1 MIATLESP
9 NELAQQL
16 TGRDYVSFSAL
27 STFRQCPLRYYFKY
41 VAGLPE
47 PVVSSG
53 LVFGGAVHSAIEQ
66 HYRALLAGE
75 TAPGRDML
83 LEAFWSAWHSRSQE
97 TDVQFARDADP
108 ALMGSLAERVLTAF
122 CDSEL
127 AHPAGAVIAVEEELR
142 EALVPGCPDLL
153 ARIDLAV
160 ETHTELVVTDFKTSR
175 SRWSG
180 DQAEQSGEQLVLY
193 GELAQRLAP
202 AKDLRLEFGVVT
214 KAKTP
219 AVERYQVTSDPQRV
233 ERTKRVIE
241 RVWQAILSGS
251 FYPAPSPLS
260 CSSCPYRDPCRD
272 WNG

>member
-1 MIATLESP
+1 M
-9 NELAQQL
+9 
-16 TGRDYVSFSAL
+16 
-27 STFRQCPLRYYFKY
+27 
-41 VAGLPE
+41 AGLPE
-47 PVVSSG
+47 TVVSSG

-75 TAPGRDML
+75 TAPGPEML
-83 LEAFWSAWHSRSQE
+83 LEAFWSAWSTRSQQAE
-97 TDVQFARDADP
+97 IQFARDEDP
-108 ALMGSLAERVLTAF
+108 AAIGSLAQRVLTAF
-122 CDSEL
+122 RESEL
-127 AHPAGAVIAVEEELR
+127 ARPAGAVIAVEEELR

-160 ETHTELVVTDFKTSR
+160 ETDTELVVTDFKTSR

-214 KAKTP
+214 KTKTP
-219 AVERYQVTSDPQRV
+219 TVERHPVTSDLQRV
-233 ERTKRVIE
+233 ARTKRVIE
-241 RVWQAILSGS
+241 RVWLAICSGL

-260 CSSCPYRDPCRD
+260 CSTCPYRDPCRD